1 MTDLSFRP
9 EDITLAAGHFL
20 SGKIVPGGKDIAVTS
35 PGHGRILAYVPEAG
49 PDLVDEAAQTAAR
62 VQRESGWATCAP
74 RERARVLRR
83 WADLVEQHGMELARL
98 ETVCSTRPIA
108 QTVGW
113 DIPFLAE
120 GIRFFSEYCDK
131 IGGDVAATSANLLGM
146 TVYEPYG
153 VTGAIAPWN
162 FPLVMASWKI
172 VPSLAAGNGTV
183 LKPSE
188 MTPFSA
194 VRLAELAVEAGMPA
208 GLFNVVQG
216 TGLATGEVLCRHP
229 NIGKL
234 SFTGSTRT
242 GIAVMKAAAES
253 GPKPVTLELGGKS
266 PQLVFDDISSV
277 DEVADRIF
285 RAFTGNAGQVCVT
298 GSRLIVQRGV
308 AEPLIKA
315 LVAKCSQVA
324 AHAPWEAVANYSP
337 IISEP
342 QAHRILNLVESSVQ
356 AGAQSLAPCLRMNS
370 EEGGIFLSPGI
381 LMVADTHSPVW
392 QEEVFG
398 PVLAVQ
404 IFDEDDE
411 AFALAEH
418 PVYGLAAGVH
428 TASMSRAMRAIRTL
442 KAGTVWVNRYG
453 RSSDFVIPTGG
464 FGGSGIGKDLGRQAF
479 EANLRLKSVLMAAE

>member
-1 MTDLSFRP
+1 MSDLGFCP
-9 EDITLAAGHFL
+9 DDVVLPVGHFL
-20 SGKIVPGGKDIAVTS
+20 AGKVVPGKKDIAVTS
-35 PGHGRILAYVPEAG
+35 PGDGRIIAHLPEAG
-49 PDLVDEAAQTAAR
+49 AALVDEAAQTAAR
-62 VQRESGWATCAP
+62 VQRQSGWATCAP

-83 WADLVEQHGMELARL
+83 WADLVEQNAMELARL
-98 ETVCSTRPIA
+98 ETVCSTRPIS

-131 IGGDVAATSANLLGM
+131 IGGEVAATATNLFGM

-162 FPLVMASWKI
+162 FPLVMGSWKV
-172 VPSLAAGNGTV
+172 VPALAAGNGTV

-216 TGLATGEVLCRHP
+216 TGLATGESICRHP
-229 NIGKL
+229 AIGKL

-266 PQLVFDDISSV
+266 PQLVFDDIPSV
-277 DEVADRIF
+277 NDVADRIF

-298 GSRLIVQRGV
+298 GSRLIVQRRI
-308 AEPLIKA
+308 ADQLIAA
-315 LVAKCSQVA
+315 LVERCGTVA
-324 AHAPWEAVANYSP
+324 ALAPWNADASYSP
-337 IISEP
+337 IISEG
-342 QAHRILNLVESSVQ
+342 QAQRILGLVEESQKS
-356 AGAQSLAPCLRMNS
+356 GADSLALCGRMNS
-370 EEGGIFLSPGI
+370 NGGGVFLSPGI
-381 LMVADTHSPVW
+381 MMVKDVHCSLW
-392 QEEVFG
+392 EEEVFG
-398 PVLAVQ
+398 PVLAVHV
-404 IFDEDDE
+404 FDEDDE

-428 TASMSRAMRAIRTL
+428 TASVSRAMRAIRTL

-479 EANLRLKSVLMAAE
+479 EANMRLKSVLMAAE

>member
-1 MTDLSFRP
+1 MSNLGFRP
-9 EDITLAAGHFL
+9 EDVVLPVGHFL
-20 SGKIVPGGKDIAVTS
+20 AGRLVSGPADIPVTS
-35 PGHGRILAYVPEAG
+35 PGSGRIIASLPEAG
-49 PDLVDEAAQTAAR
+49 ADIVDEAAQTAAR
-62 VQRESGWATCAP
+62 VQRQSGWATCAP
-74 RERARVLRR
+74 RERARVMRR
-83 WADLVEQHGMELARL
+83 WADLVERNATELARL

-108 QTVGW
+108 QTMGW

-120 GIRFFSEYCDK
+120 GIRFFAEYCDK
-131 IGGDVAATSANLLGM
+131 IGGDVAATATNLLGM

-162 FPLVMASWKI
+162 FPLVMASWKV
-172 VPSLAAGNGTV
+172 VPALAAGNGTV

-194 VRLAELAVEAGMPA
+194 VRLAELAVEAGLPA

-216 TGLATGEVLCRHP
+216 TGLATGEPICRHGA
-229 NIGKL
+229 IGKL

-266 PQLVFDDISSV
+266 PQLVFDDIPCV
-277 DEVADRIF
+277 NEVADRIF

-308 AEPLIKA
+308 ADALIAA
-315 LVAKCSQVA
+315 LTERCGAVTAL
-324 AHAPWEAVANYSP
+324 APWDAAASYSP
-337 IISEP
+337 IISET
-342 QAHRILNLVESSVQ
+342 QAQRILALVQGSVRS
-356 AGAQSLAPCLRMNS
+356 GAQELVACRRMDAPA
-370 EEGGIFLSPGI
+370 GGVFLSPGMA
-381 LMVADTHSPVW
+381 MVDNTECALW

-398 PVLAVQ
+398 PVLAIHV
-404 IFDEDDE
+404 FDEDDE

-428 TASMSRAMRAIRTL
+428 TASLPRAMRAIRTL
-442 KAGTVWVNRYG
+442 RAGTVWVNRYG

-479 EANLRLKSVLMAAE
+479 EANLRLKSILMAAE

>member
-1 MTDLSFRP
+1 VSNLGFRP
-9 EDITLAAGHFL
+9 EDVALPVGHFL
-20 SGKIVPGGKDIAVTS
+20 AGKLVPGGADIAVTS
-35 PGHGRILAYVPEAG
+35 PGNGRVLAYLPEAG
-49 PDLVDEAAQTAAR
+49 AALVDEAAQTAAR
-62 VQRESGWATCAP
+62 VQRESGWASCAP
-74 RERARVLRR
+74 RERAKVLRR
-83 WADLVEQHGMELARL
+83 WADLVERNAMELARL

-120 GIRFFSEYCDK
+120 GIRFFAEYCDK
-131 IGGDVAATSANLLGM
+131 VGGDVAATATNLLGM
-146 TVYEPYG
+146 TVCEPYG

-162 FPLVMASWKI
+162 FPLVMASWKV
-172 VPSLAAGNGTV
+172 VPALAAGNGTV

-188 MTPFSA
+188 MTPFSI

-216 TGLATGEVLCRHP
+216 TGLATGEAICRHP
-229 NIGKL
+229 AIGKL

-266 PQLVFDDISSV
+266 PQLVFDDIPSV
-277 DEVADRIF
+277 DDVADRIF

-308 AEPLIKA
+308 AEALIAA
-315 LVAKCSQVA
+315 LVARCGQVKA
-324 AHAPWEAVANYSP
+324 LAPWDENASYSP

-342 QAHRILNLVESSVQ
+342 QADRILALVQGSVH
-356 AGAQSLAPCLRMNS
+356 AGAQELVACKRMDTNT
-370 EEGGIFLSPGI
+370 GGVFLSPG
-381 LMVADTHSPVW
+381 MVRVQNAECSIW

-398 PVLAVQ
+398 PVLAIQV
-404 IFDEDDE
+404 FDEDDQ

-428 TASMSRAMRAIRTL
+428 TASLPRAMRAIRTL

>member
-1 MTDLSFRP
+1 MTNLSFRP
-9 EDITLAAGHFL
+9 EDITLPVGHFL
-20 SGKIVPGGKDIAVTS
+20 SGKIVSGKKDIAVAS
-35 PGHGRILAYVPEAG
+35 PGNGCILGYIPEAG
-49 PDLVDEAAQTAAR
+49 PELVNDAAQTAAR
-62 VQRESGWATCAP
+62 VQHESGWATCAP

-83 WADLVEQHGMELARL
+83 WADLVEQHAMELARL
-98 ETVCSTRPIA
+98 ETVCSTRPIS
-108 QTVGW
+108 QTIGW

-131 IGGDVAATSANLLGM
+131 IGGDVAATSASLLGM

-162 FPLVMASWKI
+162 FPLVMASWKV

-188 MTPFSA
+188 MTPFSV
-194 VRLAELAVEAGMPA
+194 VRLAQLAGEAGIPA

-216 TGLATGEVLCRHP
+216 TGLATGEAICRHP
-229 NIGKL
+229 AIGKL

-266 PQLVFDDISSV
+266 PQLVFDDISSI

-308 AEPLIKA
+308 AEPLIEA
-315 LVAKCSQVA
+315 LLALCSRVA
-324 AHAPWEAVANYSP
+324 ALAPWEESASYSP
-337 IISEP
+337 IISEV
-342 QAHRILNLVESSVQ
+342 QAQRILNLAEHSIKG
-356 AGAQSLAPCLRMNS
+356 GAQSLAPCLRMNS
-370 EEGGIFLSPGI
+370 EEGGVFLSPGI
-381 LMVADTHSPVW
+381 LLVTDVNSSVW

-411 AFALAEH
+411 AFALAQH
-418 PVYGLAAGVH
+418 SVYGLAAGVH
-428 TASMSRAMRAIRTL
+428 TASMARAMRAIRTL

-479 EANLRLKSVLMAAE
+479 EANLRLKSVLMAAG

>member
-1 MTDLSFRP
+1 MSNLGFHPD
-9 EDITLAAGHFL
+9 DIVLPVGHFL
-20 SGKIVPGGKDIAVTS
+20 AGKLVPGNADIAVTS
-35 PGHGRILAYVPEAG
+35 PGNGRILAYLPEAG
-49 PDLVDEAAQTAAR
+49 ADLVDEAAQTAAR
-62 VQRESGWATCAP
+62 VQRQSGWATCAP
-74 RERARVLRR
+74 RERAAVLRR
-83 WADLVEQHGMELARL
+83 WAELVERNAMELARL

-120 GIRFFSEYCDK
+120 GIRFFAEFCDK
-131 IGGDVAATSANLLGM
+131 IGGDVAATATNLLGM

-162 FPLVMASWKI
+162 FPLVMASWKV
-172 VPSLAAGNGTV
+172 VPALAAGNGTV

-188 MTPFSA
+188 MTPFSV
-194 VRLAELAVEAGMPA
+194 VRLAELAVEAGLPA

-216 TGLATGEVLCRHP
+216 TGIATGEAICRHP
-229 NIGKL
+229 AIGKL

-266 PQLVFDDISSV
+266 PQLVFADIPSV
-277 DEVADRIF
+277 EDVADRIF
-285 RAFTGNAGQVCVT
+285 RAFTGNSGQVCVT

-308 AEPLIKA
+308 ADALISA
-315 LVAKCSQVA
+315 LVARCGQVKA
-324 AHAPWEAVANYSP
+324 LAPWDSAASYSP

-342 QAHRILNLVESSVQ
+342 QAQRILALVQGSVE
-356 AGAQSLAPCLRMNS
+356 AGARELVACKRMES
-370 EEGGIFLSPGI
+370 ATGGVFLSPG
-381 LMVADTHSPVW
+381 MVLVQSTECALWH
-392 QEEVFG
+392 EEVFG
-398 PVLAVQ
+398 PVLAIQ

-428 TASMSRAMRAIRTL
+428 TASLSRAMRGIRTL

-453 RSSDFVIPTGG
+453 RSSDFIIPTGG